1 MLKPV
6 RAALFAIVFGL
17 AQSGLLVAQGT
28 PRPSGPVLQ
37 TTGAFFAVSVADAR
51 ATARWYAE
59 KLGLQIVMDVPRQP
73 ETKAAVIVLRGGGLT
88 VEIVQQDAAVPLQK
102 GLSVHGIFKVGV
114 VVNDF
119 DRTLNDLKA
128 RKVEIAMGPWPA
140 RPDQPANVIIK
151 DSAGTLIQVFGKL

>member
-1 MLKPV
+1 MSKPV
-6 RAALFAIVFGL
+6 RAALVVLLFVL
-17 AQSGLLVAQGT
+17 AQSELLVGQSKPG
-28 PRPSGPVLQ
+28 PSGPVLQ
-37 TTGAFFAVSVADAR
+37 TSGAFFAVSVADAR

-88 VEIVQQDAAVPLQK
+88 VELVQHDAAVPQK
-102 GLSVHGIFKVGV
+102 AAPAVLGLFKVGV

-119 DRTLNDLKA
+119 DRTLNELKA

-140 RPDQPANVIIK
+140 RPDQPANVIVK